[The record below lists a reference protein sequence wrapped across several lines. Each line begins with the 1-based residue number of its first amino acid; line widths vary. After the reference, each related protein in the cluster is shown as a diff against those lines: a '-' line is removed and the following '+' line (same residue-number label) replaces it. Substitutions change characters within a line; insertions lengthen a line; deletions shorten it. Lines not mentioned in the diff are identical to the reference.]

1 MAIHVNTGK
10 DGAVAAVD
18 GRLFHTGIHRE
29 NKRAVVLNNSSTK
42 AGERLYFILWDFP
55 LVQEVLKDNSRRAKR
70 LNYSYLLLAEFS
82 VRTVNYG
89 PSLRTEKT
97 RLIRCLLYGFFLF
110 GGPKTSAGR
119 TI

>member
-1 MAIHVNTGK
+1 MNTGK

-18 GRLFHTGIHRE
+18 GRLLHTGIHRE

-55 LVQEVLKDNSRRAKR
+55 LVQEVLKDKSRRAKR

-89 PSLRTEKT
+89 PSFFPSIYGPSVKRAGHKS
-97 RLIRCLLYGFFLF
+97 ISLLHSRF
-110 GGPKTSAGR
+110 
-119 TI
+119 

>member
-1 MAIHVNTGK
+1 MNTGK

-18 GRLFHTGIHRE
+18 GRLFHTGIYRE

-89 PSLRTEKT
+89 PSFFPSIYGPCVKRAGHKSMEKNENQ
-97 RLIRCLLYGFFLF
+97 
-110 GGPKTSAGR
+110 
-119 TI
+119 

>member
-1 MAIHVNTGK
+1 MDVNTGK

-42 AGERLYFILWDFP
+42 AGERLYVILWDFP

-70 LNYSYLLLAEFS
+70 LNYTGSHKKSERSFRMFFALALAEFILETNYS
-82 VRTVNYG
+82 SRRIIRRTDNSSMYKSEDDV
-89 PSLRTEKT
+89 
-97 RLIRCLLYGFFLF
+97 
-110 GGPKTSAGR
+110 
-119 TI
+119 